1 MNPLNYGS
9 LEACKRLVDAGIV
22 LHESEASWHKSEI
35 NYGGWIL
42 ALTGSLP
49 LIHVTEVYPAPS
61 MPEVWRELPEQD
73 HSVRYGAYL
82 ELSKTVGIDTG
93 ELTYAAY
100 IRDGVASCDY
110 SNPNPTD
117 ALIYLLIWYLKQR
130 EVNMDNN
137 LCTENPENIIELYH
151 DLKIRYDTLIGD
163 HAASLRFVDDL
174 KKEISE
180 LEIELSD
187 TKEYEKEAIKRA
199 EQAEIK
205 LAIIEKKYSVNFLT
219 GEIFD
224 GTTYED
230 VLIFKKE

>member
-1 MNPLNYGS
+1 
-9 LEACKRLVDAGIV
+9 
-22 LHESEASWHKSEI
+22 
-35 NYGGWIL
+35 
-42 ALTGSLP
+42 
-49 LIHVTEVYPAPS
+49 
-61 MPEVWRELPEQD
+61 
-73 HSVRYGAYL
+73 
-82 ELSKTVGIDTG
+82 
-93 ELTYAAY
+93 
-100 IRDGVASCDY
+100 
-110 SNPNPTD
+110 
-117 ALIYLLIWYLKQR
+117 
-130 EVNMDNN
+130 MDNN

-163 HAASLRFVDDL
+163 HVESLRFVDDL

-205 LAIIEKKYSVNFLT
+205 LAIIEKRYSVNFLT